1 MWWFKI
7 IIFFYNGKKIINYEL
22 TLDEYGINDEDI
34 IFAVEKNDI
43 NNILK
48 INQNSSN
55 SLSQDCQKDLIILYF
70 YSPLGI
76 KSELK
81 FNKNN
86 TIKDALSK
94 FYKSIGL
101 SPQKMESLAF
111 LFNGGILS
119 INDGRF
125 LGEFFRNNSTITVFD
140 QGNIIGA

>member
-1 MWWFKI
+1 M
-7 IIFFYNGKKIINYEL
+7 
-22 TLDEYGINDEDI
+22 
-34 IFAVEKNDI
+34 
-43 NNILK
+43 
-48 INQNSSN
+48 
-55 SLSQDCQKDLIILYF
+55 YF